1 MGYRI
6 SSTHKKV
13 KEKIEVRNLML
24 FMLQILFYLFST
36 FFDNINGSINHGY
49 EPVKLYEI
57 FYFVDFST
65 LKPFIFKVVCQ
76 NNSVETF
83 ISRFIL
89 DLYLR
94 NKEMLDKSER
104 ENKIVP
110 LLTTDF

>member
-49 EPVKLYEI
+49 EPVKRYEI
-57 FYFVDFST
+57 FYFVDFNT
-65 LKPFIFKVVCQ
+65 LNPLIFKVVCQ
-76 NNSVETF
+76 DNSAETF
-83 ISRFIL
+83 ISSDSKFC
-89 DLYLR
+89 
-94 NKEMLDKSER
+94 KEIFEK
-104 ENKIVP
+104 
-110 LLTTDF
+110 

>member
-49 EPVKLYEI
+49 EPVKQDEI
-57 FYFVDFST
+57 FYIVDFNT
-65 LKPFIFKVVCQ
+65 LKPLILKVVYQ
-76 NNSVETF
+76 DNSVETF
-83 ISRFIL
+83 ISSNSKSF
-89 DLYLR
+89 
-94 NKEMLDKSER
+94 DKL
-104 ENKIVP
+104 IVV
-110 LLTTDF
+110 FVN

>member
-49 EPVKLYEI
+49 EPVKLDEI
-57 FYFVDFST
+57 FYIVDFNT
-65 LKPFIFKVVCQ
+65 LKPLIFKVICQ
-76 NNSVETF
+76 EYYQETLISSDLDSVRKTL
-83 ISRFIL
+83 INKLS
-89 DLYLR
+89 YL
-94 NKEMLDKSER
+94 
-104 ENKIVP
+104 
-110 LLTTDF
+110 

>member
-49 EPVKLYEI
+49 EPVKQDEI
-57 FYFVDFST
+57 FYIVDFNT
-65 LKPFIFKVVCQ
+65 LKPLILKVVYQ
-76 NNSVETF
+76 DNSVETF
-83 ISRFIL
+83 ISSNSKFW
-89 DLYLR
+89 
-94 NKEMLDKSER
+94 
-104 ENKIVP
+104 
-110 LLTTDF
+110 

>member
-49 EPVKLYEI
+49 EPVKLDEI

-65 LKPFIFKVVCQ
+65 LKPLIFKVVCQ
-76 NNSVETF
+76 KYYVETL
-83 ISRFIL
+83 ISTDSKNDHRFC
-89 DLYLR
+89 
-94 NKEMLDKSER
+94 KENFDK
-104 ENKIVP
+104 
-110 LLTTDF
+110 